1 MLYIIL
7 IVGSTLLVGLIN
19 ILFNAFNEPWW
30 VLLLS
35 SIIAT
40 ISVILVDAIVALII
54 RHLPSKWFSHEKKIF
69 QVSKREIAFYN
80 FLGIKKWKEKVP
92 ELGGFTSFH
101 KNHVS
106 DPNDTQYLE
115 RFLLEIDY
123 GWMIHILSVPL
134 GFLIVLLDYKMYMG
148 NGMTIGLSIGLPIAF
163 INGILNLMPA
173 FILRYNFP
181 RLKLLLRRAN
191 RHKN

>member
-19 ILFNAFNEPWW
+19 VLLGAFNEPWW
-30 VLLLS
+30 YLMGMSVLS
-35 SIIAT
+35 T
-40 ISVILVDAIVALII
+40 IVVICVDGIVASFI
-54 RHLPSKWFSHEKKIF
+54 RHLPAKWFHHDKKIF
-69 QVSKREIAFYN
+69 QVSKKEVAFYR
-80 FLGIKKWKEKVP
+80 FLNIKAWKEKVP

-101 KNHVS
+101 KNKVAS
-106 DPNDTQYLE
+106 PNDPTYLE

-123 GWMIHILSVPL
+123 GWMIHIMSVPF
-134 GFLIVLLDYKMYMG
+134 GFLIMLLDYKMFLG
-148 NGMTIGLSIGLPIAF
+148 NGLTICLSICLPIAI

-181 RLKLLLRRAN
+181 RIKALLKMAS
-191 RHKN
+191 RHK